1 MQLWTK
7 GLDVKETNVKVKDY
21 STEDNSKIKLE
32 VETKYEASDK
42 EKFGEEFRNNYFKH
56 IKEDLVPQWKKN
68 YPNVIEVS
76 VFLYDE
82 NEEESKE
89 IAKMFGIDDFE
100 EGRKTSAENSE
111 GEER

>member
-1 MQLWTK
+1 M
-7 GLDVKETNVKVKDY
+7 
-21 STEDNSKIKLE
+21 E

-82 NEEESKE
+82 NEGVGIGNALSKVCVLSEKFNIDELEEE
-89 IAKMFGIDDFE
+89 D
-100 EGRKTSAENSE
+100 
-111 GEER
+111 ER

>member
-1 MQLWTK
+1 M
-7 GLDVKETNVKVKDY
+7 
-21 STEDNSKIKLE
+21 E

-82 NEEESKE
+82 NEGVGIGNTFNIDELEEE
-89 IAKMFGIDDFE
+89 D
-100 EGRKTSAENSE
+100 
-111 GEER
+111 ER